1 MKTESRI
8 LIMKEFEDC
17 LGRNLTLYAI
27 VRGEKG
33 IEHLGLTDGRSNAA
47 VRYLH
52 SLRLIDE
59 VRLIINL
66 NEPYEHELQGL
77 PYAVRLRVEE
87 SLKLLNALSKE
98 VDRLICADAT

>member
-8 LIMKEFEDC
+8 LIMKEFKDC

-33 IEHLGLTDGRSNAA
+33 IEHLGLTDGSSNTTM
-47 VRYLH
+47 RYLH
-52 SLRLIDE
+52 LSRLIDE

-66 NEPYEHELQGL
+66 NEPCEHKLQGL
-77 PYAVRLRVEE
+77 PYAVKLRVKE

-98 VDRLICADAT
+98 VNRLICTDTT

>member
-17 LGRNLTLYAI
+17 LGRSLTLYVV

-33 IEHLGLTDGRSNAA
+33 IEHLGLIDGRDNAA

-52 SLRLIDE
+52 SSRLIDE

-77 PYAVRLRVEE
+77 PHTVRLRVEE

-98 VDRLICADAT
+98 VNRLICADTT